1 MTAQESQPTISE
13 TKNNNKKRHIRHD
26 TPGWKLFLAYDIFM
40 MFIIVF
46 NLFCLCA
53 NAFLMSNF
61 GNWFFDTVNLP
72 QVLQYY
78 KTDLHPWVIK
88 TESWFITFL
97 IVELLVRWLIA
108 IINKHHARWFFFPF
122 IHWYEILAISP
133 YLRFLRL
140 IRAGVIA
147 YRFHEMGHKV
157 IPDSIMK
164 RVLFYY
170 RVVME
175 ELSDRVVITVIDGV
189 IQELDTSSSHK
200 KIIHDLVD
208 HHRDIFAKTV
218 AEVLQESLATELNA
232 QRHLI
237 TNNVGQIVRQAIQD
251 TPQLTQLLRLIPIAG
266 GMIENQIQNIGQ
278 QLGEN
283 ITQGLI
289 QPFTEGSPSNPNAMY
304 QLISTKLSQLNIE
317 NQRLEQLVESVVYE
331 SLESLRK
338 QVAVK
343 QWQLEMNK
351 NDQAKD

>member
-1 MTAQESQPTISE
+1 MTEQVNAPQQGTQPKQEMSRGWWISF
-13 TKNNNKKRHIRHD
+13 
-26 TPGWKLFLAYDIFM
+26 GYDIFM

-61 GNWFFDTVNLP
+61 GDWLFNEIRLP

-97 IVELLVRWLIA
+97 VVELGIRWLIA

-122 IHWYEILAISP
+122 IHWYEILAIIP

-140 IRAGVIA
+140 IRAGIIA
-147 YRFHEMGHKV
+147 YHFHELGYKV

-164 RVLFYY
+164 HILFYY
-170 RVVME
+170 RVLME
-175 ELSDRVVITVIDGV
+175 ELSDRVVITVIDG
-189 IQELDTSSSHK
+189 IKHELDTSSSHK

-208 HHRDIFAKTV
+208 HHRERFAQTL
-218 AEVLQESLATELNA
+218 AEILQESLAVELKA
-232 QRHLI
+232 QSAQI
-237 TNNVGQIVRQAIQD
+237 THNVGQIVRQAIED

-266 GMIENQIQNIGQ
+266 SRIENQIQNIGQ

-283 ITQGLI
+283 ITQGLV
-289 QPFTEGSPSNPNAMY
+289 QPFIQGSVQNPNATY
-304 QLISTKLSQLNIE
+304 QLISTKLSQINIE
-317 NQRLEQLVESVVYE
+317 NQHLEELVESVVYE

-338 QVAVK
+338 QVKVK
-343 QWQLEMNK
+343 QWQIELEK
-351 NDQAKD
+351 NDQIKD